1 MIIYGP
7 NTYFC
12 FTCYLARYVEWL
24 LQKWT
29 KRSMRMCFTLAQST
43 ISAGCNF
50 ASPDIDCIKDW
61 KTLPAY
67 AQPSTGEAKGQQCYP
82 GPQSLPSPE
91 MVLSENC
98 AQALLSRATVLK
110 YSNKCINKD
119 SPSFLQSTGFSYCK
133 DNEL

>member
-61 KTLPAY
+61 KTLSAY

-82 GPQSLPSPE
+82 GPQSLSSPE

>member
-7 NTYFC
+7 NTFFC

-29 KRSMRMCFTLAQST
+29 KLSTRMCFTLAQSP
-43 ISAGCNF
+43 ISAGRGF
-50 ASPDIDCIKDW
+50 ASPDVDCIKDW
-61 KTLPAY
+61 KTLSAY
-67 AQPSTGEAKGQQCYP
+67 AQPSTGEAKGQQHHP
-82 GPQSLPSPE
+82 GPQSFPSPE
-91 MVLSENC
+91 MVLSEHC

-110 YSNKCINKD
+110 YSNKCTNKD
-119 SPSFLQSTGFSYCK
+119 SPSFLQSTGFSHCK